1 MNVLHCESAGA
12 CGGLAAAVCVARNE
26 CFPVTS
32 LAYNTRLFRSVDII
46 FRPMRTTTI
55 MPQYCL
61 LDDHAAARKAH
72 TAMRLYNHT
81 ICSEATGHMHLR
93 FHGFHK
99 GICLKSVTLFRSI
112 VTAALLL
119 PLAATAGQ
127 ATRASFG
134 HTADGQDVEI
144 VTLTNSHGM
153 RARVMNY
160 GASLQSLL
168 VPDRNGKLADV
179 VLGYDTLQG
188 YLDRRQYFGATVG
201 RYANRI
207 AHGKFSLDGKTY
219 SLTLNDGANSLHG
232 GTKGFD
238 MQVWKVLEVKAGPT
252 PSVTMEYVSPD
263 GDQGYPG
270 TLTVK
275 AIYTLSDDNQLKVAY
290 LATTDKP
297 TIVNLSNHTY
307 WNLGGE
313 GSGSVMDQQ
322 LMIPGDAITPV
333 SDAASIPTGEIA
345 SVAGT
350 PYDFRVAKPIGRDIR
365 DGRSQ
370 QLLFGKGYDM
380 NWVISRKEIEP
391 RVVARVEDPQ
401 SGRVMT
407 VWSSKPGLQFYS
419 GNFLDGTTVGKDHH
433 IYRQGD
439 AFVLE
444 PQLFPDTPNHPD
456 FGSARLA
463 PGEIYRNVI
472 VYRFGID
479 QAAK

>member
-1 MNVLHCESAGA
+1 MKRTFVLG
-12 CGGLAAAVCVARNE
+12 
-26 CFPVTS
+26 F
-32 LAYNTRLFRSVDII
+32 I
-46 FRPMRTTTI
+46 FTM
-55 MPQYCL
+55 
-61 LDDHAAARKAH
+61 
-72 TAMRLYNHT
+72 
-81 ICSEATGHMHLR
+81 
-93 FHGFHK
+93 
-99 GICLKSVTLFRSI
+99 
-112 VTAALLL
+112 TAAL
-119 PLAATAGQ
+119 PFAAMAGQ
-127 ATRASFG
+127 ATRSSFG
-134 HTADGQDVEI
+134 HTADGRNVDI

-153 RARVMNY
+153 RARVMSY
-160 GASLQSLL
+160 GASLQSLW

-188 YLDRRQYFGATVG
+188 YLGRRQYFGATVG

-207 AHGKFSLDGKTY
+207 AHGTFTLDGKTY
-219 SLTLNDGANSLHG
+219 HLTLNDGANSLHG

-238 MQVWKVLEVKAGPT
+238 MQVWKVLDVKSGST

-275 AIYTLSDDNQLKVAY
+275 ATYALSDDNQLRISY
-290 LATTDKP
+290 IATTDKP
-297 TIVNLSNHTY
+297 TIVNISNHTY

-313 GSGSVMDQQ
+313 GSGSVMRQE
-322 LMIPGDAITPV
+322 LMIPGEAITPV
-333 SDAASIPTGEIA
+333 SDAASIPTGKIVP
-345 SVAGT
+345 VADT

-370 QLLFGKGYDM
+370 QLLFGHGYDM
-380 NWVISRKEIEP
+380 NWVISRKEVEP
-391 RVVARVEDPQ
+391 RVVARVEDPL

-407 VWSSKPGLQFYS
+407 IWSSKPGLQFYS
-419 GNFLDGTTVGKDHH
+419 GNFLDGTTAGKDHH

-444 PQLFPDTPNHPD
+444 PQVFPDTPNHPD

-463 PGEIYRNVI
+463 PGQVYRNII

-479 QAAK
+479 NAGIKQAQ

>member
-1 MNVLHCESAGA
+1 MIAPICEGIRWMKSAVLIGSVAITATFLPCMAMAG
-12 CGGLAAAVCVARNE
+12 
-26 CFPVTS
+26 T
-32 LAYNTRLFRSVDII
+32 
-46 FRPMRTTTI
+46 
-55 MPQYCL
+55 
-61 LDDHAAARKAH
+61 
-72 TAMRLYNHT
+72 
-81 ICSEATGHMHLR
+81 
-93 FHGFHK
+93 
-99 GICLKSVTLFRSI
+99 
-112 VTAALLL
+112 
-119 PLAATAGQ
+119 

-134 HTADGQDVEI
+134 HTVDGQDVEI

-153 RARVMNY
+153 RARVMSY
-160 GASLQSLL
+160 GASLQSLW

-179 VLGYDTLQG
+179 VIGYDTLQG

-207 AHGKFSLDGKTY
+207 ARGTFTLDGKTY

-238 MQVWKVLEVKAGPT
+238 MQVWKVLDVKSGPV

-275 AIYTLSDDNQLKVAY
+275 ATYALSDDNQLKISY
-290 LATTDKP
+290 RATTDKP

-307 WNLGGE
+307 WNLAGE
-313 GSGSVMDQQ
+313 GSGTAMDQK
-322 LMIPGDAITPV
+322 LMIPGNAITPV
-333 SDAASIPTGEIA
+333 SDAAAIPTGEIMP
-345 SVAGT
+345 VAGT

-365 DGRSQ
+365 DGDSR
-370 QLLFGKGYDM
+370 QLLYGHGYDM
-380 NWVISRKEIEP
+380 NWVLSRKEVES
-391 RVVARVEDPQ
+391 RVVARVEDPH

-407 VWSSKPGLQFYS
+407 IWSSKPGLQFYS
-419 GNFLDGTTVGKDHH
+419 GNFLDGTTVGKNHH

-444 PQLFPDTPNHPD
+444 PQWFPDTPNHPN

-463 PGEIYRNVI
+463 PGETYLNTIA
-472 VYRFGID
+472 YRFGFD
-479 QAAK
+479 NVEEK